1 MPSNLPENCQ
11 NLLET
16 FIYENKPMNGKEIRT
31 AFKDFIGEPFLQ
43 HFSKPKNGVSFAD
56 YLLDIINKYE
66 LPIRQTEEESG
77 VFEYFKEK
85 TKKNK
90 DEDKKTNKPK
100 THTADLVEVKIS
112 TPNFDEKEKSQK
124 EKKVQS
130 AVFNQALKNITNQK
144 ISLPS
149 KLTDFLT
156 NILKTESFIDT
167 EPEKLQAIFKK
178 YGSEKGVNY
187 QKYGYE
193 SMKQLILSVD
203 GVFENKEVESSIVF
217 YKNPRERLPS
227 IDELP
232 YVVKKMEF
240 SQWLK
245 TEFIRNYWGKRH
257 SLQKS
262 FLAVL
267 TSS

>member
-1 MPSNLPENCQ
+1 MTSNLPENCQ

-16 FIYENKPMNGKEIRT
+16 FKYENKPMNGKEIRA
-31 AFKDFIGEPFLQ
+31 AFKDFIGEPFLH
-43 HFSKPKNGVSFAD
+43 HFSKPESGVSFAD
-56 YLLDIINKYE
+56 YLSEIINKYK
-66 LPIRQTEEESG
+66 LPIRETEEESG

-90 DEDKKTNKPK
+90 GEDKKTNELK
-100 THTADLVEVKIS
+100 TPTAGPVELEVKIS

-124 EKKVQS
+124 EKKAQS
-130 AVFNQALKNITNQK
+130 AVFNQALKNIANQK
-144 ISLPS
+144 IPLPS

-178 YGSEKGVNY
+178 YGSEKEVNY

-203 GVFENKEVESSIVF
+203 GAFENTEVESSIVF
-217 YKNPRERLPS
+217 YKNPRARLPS

-232 YVVKKMEF
+232 YVVKKKEF

-257 SLQKS
+257 SPQK
-262 FLAVL
+262 FF
-267 TSS
+267 